1 MSTPTPLPLPAH
13 KTKHLQTLNYPIPNT
28 PHILT
33 LTQSQSQPQSPASTG
48 TTLWLSSQLL
58 SYHLLTLFPR
68 GRNRGRA
75 IDLGA
80 GTGLTSHIL
89 SYLGFRVCATD
100 IAQIADGILCENV
113 SRNADLLAGIVGVG
127 GTFPISVR
135 ALDWTA
141 LALPSPLSALW
152 DGGGDD
158 GAGGGGEEEEEEEE
172 EVEVIVTADTFYKQ
186 DLVRPLILTI
196 RALCIASARC
206 VRGGSGKEG
215 KKRFPLV
222 LVAVEVRDRGLLQCA
237 LEVAAREGFECRK
250 VGDGRVRRGLE
261 AAGVHWAKEEW
272 DGGEI
277 WRWAFKRV

>member
-1 MSTPTPLPLPAH
+1 
-13 KTKHLQTLNYPIPNT
+13 
-28 PHILT
+28 
-33 LTQSQSQPQSPASTG
+33 
-48 TTLWLSSQLL
+48 
-58 SYHLLTLFPR
+58 
-68 GRNRGRA
+68 RGRA

-89 SYLGFRVCATD
+89 SFLGFRVCATD
-100 IAQIADGILCENV
+100 IAQIADTILCENV
-113 SRNADLLAGIVGVG
+113 SRNADLLASIVGGG

-141 LALPSPLSALW
+141 LALPSPPSALW
-152 DGGGDD
+152 DDD
-158 GAGGGGEEEEEEEE
+158 GGGGGGGEEE

-196 RALCIASARC
+196 RDLCIVSARC
-206 VRGGSGKEG
+206 ARGGSGKEG
-215 KKRFPLV
+215 KRFPLV

-277 WRWAFKRV
+277 WRWAFK